1 MLSAS
6 WRIEMWQE
14 NSRGTL
20 NTLDVCLL
28 GNMMIM
34 MIINNN
40 DDDTVNDSDDDNN
53 NSNNNSNYNMNLL

>member
-20 NTLDVCLL
+20 DTLDVCLL
-28 GNMMIM
+28 GN
-34 MIINNN
+34 N
-40 DDDTVNDSDDDNN
+40 DDHDDNK
-53 NSNNNSNYNMNLL
+53 